1 MRPVQFHADFLVEL
15 LRRKS
20 VAGMPEMLS
29 ALGAASRRTVVRK
42 LQAIP
47 HITSYSHSGG
57 FYALPETAR
66 FDALGLWSFRG
77 IRFSS
82 RGTLLATAEH
92 FVRESSSG
100 FLVEELDALLGVA
113 TTDALR
119 KLSRQ
124 ARLRRV
130 KLGNRFLYLAPEASR
145 ARQQSRTRHASA
157 PGPQALAVPSPPEAA
172 PEPSPV
178 AAQPQPP
185 PPAAETKL
193 ADARQLYLSTLD
205 EQQRRLFAGLSSLE
219 MGHGG
224 DTRVAA
230 RLGLH
235 PATVARGRRELLA
248 GEVLRGRARR
258 PGGGRKPLEKKS
270 PH

>member
-1 MRPVQFHADFLVEL
+1 MA
-15 LRRKS
+15 
-20 VAGMPEMLS
+20 
-29 ALGAASRRTVVRK
+29 AASTRSRK
-42 LQAIP
+42 RP
-47 HITSYSHSGG
+47 
-57 FYALPETAR
+57 R

-77 IRFSS
+77 IRFSF

-92 FVRESSSG
+92 FVRESASG
-100 FLVEELDALLGVA
+100 FLVEELDARLGVA

-124 ARLRRV
+124 ARLTRV
-130 KLGNRFLYLAPEASR
+130 KLGNRFLYLAPEGSHAQ
-145 ARQQSRTRHASA
+145 RQTRTRHASA
-157 PGPQALAVPSPPEAA
+157 PGPQALAVPSPPEVA

-178 AAQPQPP
+178 PARPQPP
-185 PPAAETKL
+185 PPAADPQL
-193 ADARQLYLSTLD
+193 AGARQLYLSTLD

-219 MGHGG
+219 LGHGG

-230 RLGLH
+230 QFGLH

-248 GEVLRGRARR
+248 GDVLRGRARR
-258 PGGGRKPLEKKS
+258 PGGGRKSLGKKS